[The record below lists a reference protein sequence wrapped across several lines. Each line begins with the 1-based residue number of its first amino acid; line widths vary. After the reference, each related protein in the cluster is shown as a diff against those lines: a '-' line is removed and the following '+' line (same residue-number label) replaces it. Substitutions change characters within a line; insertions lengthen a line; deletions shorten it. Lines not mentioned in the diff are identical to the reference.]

1 MKKKFI
7 QWNVWEGFHVS
18 VTITL
23 DSVVA
28 AFYTKVAQQANLPL
42 EQVLSD
48 TLFKLAAEL
57 SLESLQKKSL

>member
-1 MKKKFI
+1 
-7 QWNVWEGFHVS
+7 VS